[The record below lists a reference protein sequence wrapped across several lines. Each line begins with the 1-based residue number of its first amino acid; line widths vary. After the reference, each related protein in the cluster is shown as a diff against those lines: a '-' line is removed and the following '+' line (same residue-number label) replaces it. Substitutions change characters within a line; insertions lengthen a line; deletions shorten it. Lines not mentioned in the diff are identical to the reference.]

1 LPFRARERNAVA
13 QRVQESIEVQAPV
26 EDIFRYWSNFE
37 NFSTFMANVEEVRM
51 TGQDTSHWRV
61 KGPLGKSVE
70 FEAKTT
76 EMDPNRGIGWN
87 TVEGD
92 VVTSGEVR
100 FEEAAPGRTR
110 VDVTMNY
117 SDPPGGAVGEVVAN
131 ILSDPERNLKEDLE
145 NFARIVERGELGGR
159 PPAAKRMTRYRV
171 VWRPS
176 GERARRPLHLRG
188 RNSSWVL
195 P

>member
-1 LPFRARERNAVA
+1 MA

-37 NFSTFMANVEEVRM
+37 NFSNIMSNVEEVRM

-70 FEAKTT
+70 FDAKTT

-92 VVTSGEVR
+92 VMTSGEVR
-100 FEEAAPGRTR
+100 FEEATPGRTR

-117 SDPPGGAVGEVVAN
+117 SDPPGGAVGETVAKV
-131 ILSDPERNLKEDLE
+131 LSNPERNLKEDLE
-145 NFARIVERGELGGR
+145 NFAKIVERGELGG
-159 PPAAKRMTRYRV
+159 PEAQT
-171 VWRPS
+171 PS
-176 GERARRPLHLRG
+176 R
-188 RNSSWVL
+188 
-195 P
+195 